1 VDFISLK
8 WFTGVEYLQDELEYF
23 INLPLMKRIMR
34 ENALATI
41 KN

>member
-1 VDFISLK
+1 
-8 WFTGVEYLQDELEYF
+8 
-23 INLPLMKRIMR
+23 MR